1 VAISEEGDLALASDL
16 VHAPFGGTLANRR
29 ADTLPLM
36 TSRHALLLITIGCVL
51 LIAGGALRAK
61 PVSSCASDCINEAEP
76 YLNAS
81 VLVQPALL
89 SGPNFKIVPEV
100 QVRGYMANF
109 LIDTPYGPLRAESV
123 ELLGVRI
130 AEIPAIEA
138 LDRASRIGA
147 FAHALAERG
156 RKTAAAVGNVA
167 AHPVDAV
174 TGLPA
179 GVARYL
185 RTQLD
190 TWSGRAQSL
199 ADCSARKFENSGD
212 PFRAPA
218 GPMTAGRDVAE
229 DDGHPSAD
237 NKKERSWYAR
247 AGSETEREARRYLK
261 YNEQRRA
268 MAKWLGVDPNT
279 SNPILNDKL
288 DSLAWAAVG
297 GNFSAGTALGE
308 VAGTAA
314 DVISY
319 SGKLNQY
326 VLEKPPEQL
335 REENRRKLAK
345 FCSDDDSIRSFLRRG
360 GFNDTLRTELA
371 ESLEKL
377 QPRSGCNDLIEL
389 AATTRGEVEARY
401 LSNALMVIR
410 RNAPESAGGDL
421 VVAGAA
427 LAWRTPQGKLM
438 LPLPVDYLTW
448 SGDLADFFDQATFA
462 VTDKT
467 VLIGGEAS
475 IAAQR
480 QLTDRG
486 WNLRVRAP
494 SDGAPAYAQ
503 NDFAP
508 VARGS
513 VPAARGG
520 LTEAN

>member
-1 VAISEEGDLALASDL
+1 MHNRSLFPPLGFAVLACACAAFARAS
-16 VHAPFGGTLANRR
+16 G
-29 ADTLPLM
+29 
-36 TSRHALLLITIGCVL
+36 
-51 LIAGGALRAK
+51 
-61 PVSSCASDCINEAEP
+61 SCAENCAPENEP

-89 SGPNFKIVPEV
+89 SGPNFKVVPEV

-109 LIDTPYGPLRAESV
+109 LIDTPYGPLRADSV
-123 ELLGVRI
+123 ELLDVRI
-130 AEIPAIEA
+130 TEIPAIEA
-138 LDRASRIGA
+138 LDRASRTGA

-156 RKTAAAVGNVA
+156 RKTAAAVANVA
-167 AHPVDAV
+167 AHPVDTV

-179 GVARYL
+179 GVVRYL

-199 ADCSARKFENSGD
+199 ADRSARKFENDGD

-218 GPMTAGRDVAE
+218 GPMTAGRDVAK
-229 DDGHPSAD
+229 DDGPRSAD
-237 NKKERSWYAR
+237 KKERSWYAR
-247 AGSETEREARRYLK
+247 AGSETERESRRYLK

-279 SNPILNDKL
+279 SNPILNEKL

-345 FCSDDDSIRSFLRRG
+345 FCSDEDSIRSFLRRG

-401 LSNALMVIR
+401 LTNALMVIR

-448 SGDLADFFDQATFA
+448 SGELADFFDQATFA
-462 VTDKT
+462 VADKT

-494 SDGAPAYAQ
+494 SYGAPAYAQ

-508 VARGS
+508 VAWGS

-520 LTEAN
+520 VTEAN

>member
-1 VAISEEGDLALASDL
+1 MHNRSLFSLLGVAILALGVCAAFAHASGSCTENC
-16 VHAPFGGTLANRR
+16 APEN
-29 ADTLPLM
+29 
-36 TSRHALLLITIGCVL
+36 
-51 LIAGGALRAK
+51 
-61 PVSSCASDCINEAEP
+61 EP

-89 SGPNFKIVPEV
+89 SGPNFKVVPEV
-100 QVRGYMANF
+100 QMRGYMANF
-109 LIDTPYGPLRAESV
+109 LIDTPYGPLRADSV

-130 AEIPAIEA
+130 AEIPAIDA
-138 LDRASRIGA
+138 LDRASRTGA

-156 RKTAAAVGNVA
+156 RKTAAAVANVA
-167 AHPVDAV
+167 AHPVDTV

-185 RTQLD
+185 RAQLD
-190 TWSGRAQSL
+190 TWGGRAQSL
-199 ADCSARKFENSGD
+199 ADRSARKFENDGD

-218 GPMTAGRDVAE
+218 GPMTAGRDVAK
-229 DDGHPSAD
+229 DDGLHSAE
-237 NKKERSWYAR
+237 KKERSWYAR

-268 MAKWLGVDPNT
+268 MAKRLGVDPNS

-288 DSLAWAAVG
+288 DSLSWAAVG

-335 REENRRKLAK
+335 REENHRKLAK

-377 QPRSGCNDLIEL
+377 QPRTGCNDLIEL

-401 LSNALMVIR
+401 LTNALMVIR

-427 LAWRTPQGKLM
+427 LAWRTRAGKLM

-448 SGDLADFFDQATFA
+448 SDDLGVFFDQSAFA
-462 VTDKT
+462 VADKT

-480 QLTDRG
+480 QLTNRG

-494 SDGAPAYAQ
+494 SDAAAAYAQ

-508 VARGS
+508 WS
-513 VPAARGG
+513 SMPAARGG
-520 LTEAN
+520 VTETN

>member
-1 VAISEEGDLALASDL
+1 MHNRSLFSLLGVAILALGVCAAFAHASGSCTENC
-16 VHAPFGGTLANRR
+16 APEN
-29 ADTLPLM
+29 
-36 TSRHALLLITIGCVL
+36 
-51 LIAGGALRAK
+51 
-61 PVSSCASDCINEAEP
+61 EP

-81 VLVQPALL
+81 VLAQPALL
-89 SGPNFKIVPEV
+89 SGPNFKVVPEV

-109 LIDTPYGPLRAESV
+109 LIDTPYGPLRADSV

-130 AEIPAIEA
+130 AEIPAIDA
-138 LDRASRIGA
+138 LDRASRTGA

-156 RKTAAAVGNVA
+156 RKTAAAVANVA
-167 AHPVDAV
+167 AHPVDTV

-185 RTQLD
+185 RAQLD
-190 TWSGRAQSL
+190 TWGGRAQSL
-199 ADCSARKFENSGD
+199 ADRSARKFENDGD

-218 GPMTAGRDVAE
+218 GPMTAGRDVAK
-229 DDGHPSAD
+229 DDGLHSAE
-237 NKKERSWYAR
+237 KKERSWYAR

-268 MAKWLGVDPNT
+268 MAKWLGVDPNS

-288 DSLAWAAVG
+288 DSLSWAAVG

-335 REENRRKLAK
+335 REENHRKLAK

-377 QPRSGCNDLIEL
+377 QPRTGCNDLIEL
-389 AATTRGEVEARY
+389 AATTHGEVEARY
-401 LSNALMVIR
+401 LTNALMVIR

-427 LAWRTPQGKLM
+427 LAWRTPAGKLM

-448 SGDLADFFDQATFA
+448 SDDLGVFFDQSAFA
-462 VTDKT
+462 VADKT

-480 QLTDRG
+480 QLTNRG

-494 SDGAPAYAQ
+494 SDAAAAYAQ

-508 VARGS
+508 WS
-513 VPAARGG
+513 SMPAARGG
-520 LTEAN
+520 VTETN

>member
-1 VAISEEGDLALASDL
+1 MHNRSLFSLLGVAILALGVCAAFAHASGSCTENC
-16 VHAPFGGTLANRR
+16 APEN
-29 ADTLPLM
+29 
-36 TSRHALLLITIGCVL
+36 
-51 LIAGGALRAK
+51 
-61 PVSSCASDCINEAEP
+61 EP

-89 SGPNFKIVPEV
+89 SGPNFKVVPEV

-109 LIDTPYGPLRAESV
+109 LIDTPYGPLRADSV

-130 AEIPAIEA
+130 AEIPAIDA
-138 LDRASRIGA
+138 LDRASRTGA

-156 RKTAAAVGNVA
+156 RKTAAAVANVA
-167 AHPVDAV
+167 AHPVDTV

-185 RTQLD
+185 RAQLD
-190 TWSGRAQSL
+190 TWGGRAQSL
-199 ADCSARKFENSGD
+199 ADRSARKFENDGD

-218 GPMTAGRDVAE
+218 GPMTAGRDVAK
-229 DDGHPSAD
+229 DDGLHSAE
-237 NKKERSWYAR
+237 KKERSWYAR

-268 MAKWLGVDPNT
+268 MAKWLGVDPNS

-288 DSLAWAAVG
+288 DSLSWAAVG

-377 QPRSGCNDLIEL
+377 QPRTGCNDLIEL

-401 LSNALMVIR
+401 LTNALMVIR

-427 LAWRTPQGKLM
+427 LAWRTPAGKLM

-448 SGDLADFFDQATFA
+448 SDDLGVFFDQSAFA
-462 VTDKT
+462 VADKT

-480 QLTDRG
+480 QLTNRG

-494 SDGAPAYAQ
+494 SDAAAAYAQ

-508 VARGS
+508 WS
-513 VPAARGG
+513 SMPAARGG
-520 LTEAN
+520 VTETN

>member
-1 VAISEEGDLALASDL
+1 MHNRSLFSPLAVSIL
-16 VHAPFGGTLANRR
+16 VLGAYTAFAR
-29 ADTLPLM
+29 A
-36 TSRHALLLITIGCVL
+36 
-51 LIAGGALRAK
+51 AG
-61 PVSSCASDCINEAEP
+61 SCAENCAPETEP

-89 SGPNFKIVPEV
+89 SGPNFKVVPEV

-109 LIDTPYGPLRAESV
+109 LVDTPYGPLRADSV
-123 ELLGVRI
+123 ELLDVRI

-138 LDRASRIGA
+138 LDRASRTGA

-156 RKTAAAVGNVA
+156 RKTAAAVANVA
-167 AHPVDAV
+167 AHPVDTV

-185 RTQLD
+185 RAQID
-190 TWSGRAQSL
+190 IWSGRAQSL
-199 ADCSARKFENSGD
+199 ADRSARKFENDGD

-218 GPMTAGRDVAE
+218 GPMTAGRDVAK
-229 DDGHPSAD
+229 DDGLRSTD
-237 NKKERSWYAR
+237 KKERSWYAR

-314 DVISY
+314 EVISY

-401 LSNALMVIR
+401 LTNALKVIH

-421 VVAGAA
+421 LVAGAA

-448 SGDLADFFDQATFA
+448 SDDLGEFFDQAAFA
-462 VTDKT
+462 VADKT

-503 NDFAP
+503 NDFVPPAP
-508 VARGS
+508 GAAPIAVGS
-513 VPAARGG
+513 RI
-520 LTEAN
+520 EAN

>member
-1 VAISEEGDLALASDL
+1 MHNRSLFSLLGVAILALGVCAGFAHASGSCTENC
-16 VHAPFGGTLANRR
+16 APEN
-29 ADTLPLM
+29 
-36 TSRHALLLITIGCVL
+36 
-51 LIAGGALRAK
+51 
-61 PVSSCASDCINEAEP
+61 EP

-89 SGPNFKIVPEV
+89 SGPNFKVVPEV

-109 LIDTPYGPLRAESV
+109 LIDTPYGPLRADSV

-130 AEIPAIEA
+130 AEIPAIDA
-138 LDRASRIGA
+138 LDRASRTGA

-156 RKTAAAVGNVA
+156 RKTAAAVANVA
-167 AHPVDAV
+167 AHPVDTV

-185 RTQLD
+185 RAQLD
-190 TWSGRAQSL
+190 TWGGRAQSL
-199 ADCSARKFENSGD
+199 ADRSARKFENDGD

-218 GPMTAGRDVAE
+218 GPMTAGRDAAK
-229 DDGHPSAD
+229 DDGLHSAE
-237 NKKERSWYAR
+237 KKERSWYAR

-268 MAKWLGVDPNT
+268 MAKWLGVDPNS

-335 REENRRKLAK
+335 REENHRKLAK

-377 QPRSGCNDLIEL
+377 QPRAGCNDLIEL

-401 LSNALMVIR
+401 LTNALMVIR

-427 LAWRTPQGKLM
+427 LAWRTPAGKLM

-448 SGDLADFFDQATFA
+448 SDDLGVFFDQSAFA
-462 VTDKT
+462 VADKT

-494 SDGAPAYAQ
+494 SDAAAAYAQ

-508 VARGS
+508 RS
-513 VPAARGG
+513 SMPAARGG
-520 LTEAN
+520 VTETN

>member
-1 VAISEEGDLALASDL
+1 MHNRSLFSLLGVAILALGVCAAFAHASGSCTENC
-16 VHAPFGGTLANRR
+16 APEN
-29 ADTLPLM
+29 
-36 TSRHALLLITIGCVL
+36 
-51 LIAGGALRAK
+51 
-61 PVSSCASDCINEAEP
+61 EP

-89 SGPNFKIVPEV
+89 SGPNFKVVPEV

-109 LIDTPYGPLRAESV
+109 LIDTPYGPLRADSV

-130 AEIPAIEA
+130 AEIPAIDA
-138 LDRASRIGA
+138 LDRASRTGA

-156 RKTAAAVGNVA
+156 RKTAAAVANVA
-167 AHPVDAV
+167 AHPVDTV

-185 RTQLD
+185 RAQLD
-190 TWSGRAQSL
+190 TWGGRAQSL
-199 ADCSARKFENSGD
+199 ADRSARKFENDGD

-218 GPMTAGRDVAE
+218 GPMTAGRDAAK
-229 DDGHPSAD
+229 DDGLHSAE
-237 NKKERSWYAR
+237 KKERSWYAR

-268 MAKWLGVDPNT
+268 MAKWLGVDPNS

-288 DSLAWAAVG
+288 DSLSWAAVG

-335 REENRRKLAK
+335 REENHRKLAK

-377 QPRSGCNDLIEL
+377 QPRAGCNDLIEL

-401 LSNALMVIR
+401 LTNALMVIR

-427 LAWRTPQGKLM
+427 LAWRTPAGKLM

-448 SGDLADFFDQATFA
+448 SDDLGVFFDQSAFA
-462 VTDKT
+462 VADKT

-494 SDGAPAYAQ
+494 SDAAAAYAQ

-508 VARGS
+508 RS
-513 VPAARGG
+513 SMPAARGG
-520 LTEAN
+520 VTETN

>member
-1 VAISEEGDLALASDL
+1 
-16 VHAPFGGTLANRR
+16 
-29 ADTLPLM
+29 
-36 TSRHALLLITIGCVL
+36 
-51 LIAGGALRAK
+51 
-61 PVSSCASDCINEAEP
+61 
-76 YLNAS
+76 
-81 VLVQPALL
+81 VQPALL
-89 SGPNFKIVPEV
+89 SGPNFKVVPEV

-109 LIDTPYGPLRAESV
+109 LIDTPYGPLRADSV

-130 AEIPAIEA
+130 AEIPAIDA
-138 LDRASRIGA
+138 LDRASRTGA

-156 RKTAAAVGNVA
+156 RKTAAAVANVA
-167 AHPVDAV
+167 AHPVDTV

-185 RTQLD
+185 RAQID
-190 TWSGRAQSL
+190 TWGGRAQSL
-199 ADCSARKFENSGD
+199 ADRSARKFENDGD

-218 GPMTAGRDVAE
+218 GPMTAGRGVAK
-229 DDGHPSAD
+229 DDGLHSAE
-237 NKKERSWYAR
+237 KKERSWYAR

-268 MAKWLGVDPNT
+268 MAKWLGVDPNS

-288 DSLAWAAVG
+288 DSLSWAAVG

-377 QPRSGCNDLIEL
+377 QPRTGCNDLIEL

-401 LSNALMVIR
+401 LTNALMVIR

-427 LAWRTPQGKLM
+427 LAWRTRAGKLM

-448 SGDLADFFDQATFA
+448 SDDLGVFFDQSAFA
-462 VTDKT
+462 VADKT

-480 QLTDRG
+480 QLTNRG

-494 SDGAPAYAQ
+494 SDAAAAYAQ

-508 VARGS
+508 WS
-513 VPAARGG
+513 SMPAARGG
-520 LTEAN
+520 VTETN

>member
-1 VAISEEGDLALASDL
+1 MHNRSLFSLLGVAILALGVCAGFAHASGSCTENC
-16 VHAPFGGTLANRR
+16 APEN
-29 ADTLPLM
+29 
-36 TSRHALLLITIGCVL
+36 
-51 LIAGGALRAK
+51 
-61 PVSSCASDCINEAEP
+61 EP

-89 SGPNFKIVPEV
+89 SGPNFKVVPEV

-109 LIDTPYGPLRAESV
+109 LIDTPYGPLRADSV

-130 AEIPAIEA
+130 AEIPAIDA
-138 LDRASRIGA
+138 LDRASRTGA

-156 RKTAAAVGNVA
+156 RKTAAAVANVA
-167 AHPVDAV
+167 AHPVDTV

-185 RTQLD
+185 RAQLD
-190 TWSGRAQSL
+190 TWGGRAQSL
-199 ADCSARKFENSGD
+199 ADRSARKFENDGD

-218 GPMTAGRDVAE
+218 GPMTAGRDVAK
-229 DDGHPSAD
+229 DDGLHSAE
-237 NKKERSWYAR
+237 KKERSWYAR

-268 MAKWLGVDPNT
+268 MAKWLGVDPNS

-377 QPRSGCNDLIEL
+377 QPRTGCNDLIEL

-401 LSNALMVIR
+401 LTNALMVIR

-427 LAWRTPQGKLM
+427 LAWRTRAGKLM

-448 SGDLADFFDQATFA
+448 SDDLGVFFDQSAFA
-462 VTDKT
+462 VADKT

-480 QLTDRG
+480 QLTNRG

-494 SDGAPAYAQ
+494 SDAAAAYAQ

-508 VARGS
+508 RS
-513 VPAARGG
+513 SMPAARGG
-520 LTEAN
+520 VTETN